1 MPTFYTEDLDISV
14 DEFLSSCDSHD
25 ITELITSL
33 IEDGHLPNNS
43 IPKQKQKLGVLEA
56 EFFEKI
62 DKLKNV
68 YYHINNEDLEL
79 IDNLVRKYC

>member
-25 ITELITSL
+25 ITELINAL
-33 IEDGHLPNNS
+33 IEDGYLPNNS
-43 IPKQKQKLGVLEA
+43 TPKQKLGVLEA

-62 DKLKNV
+62 DNLKNV

-79 IDNLVRKYC
+79 IDNLVKKYC

>member
-1 MPTFYTEDLDISV
+1 MPTFYTENLDI
-14 DEFLSSCDSHD
+14 DIDDFLSECNHD
-25 ITELITSL
+25 DINELINTL
-33 IEDGHLPNNS
+33 IEDGYLPKNS
-43 IPKQKQKLGVLEA
+43 IPTQKLGVFES

-79 IDNLVRKYC
+79 IEGLVKKYC